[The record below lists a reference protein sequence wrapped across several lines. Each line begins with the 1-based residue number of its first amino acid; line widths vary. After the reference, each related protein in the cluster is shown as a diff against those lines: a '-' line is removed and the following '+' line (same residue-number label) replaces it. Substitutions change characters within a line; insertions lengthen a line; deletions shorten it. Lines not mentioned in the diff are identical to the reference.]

1 MTFKP
6 RIAAGAAAL
15 ALAAGGLGMA
25 GMLSAGA
32 STPPC
37 GDCSDIWSL
46 EFHHAFPLDVYH
58 GQASSGQP
66 VILFQRSNSDP
77 AEDFV
82 VTDLGPVDSVDR
94 HHRNLISTGFSQ
106 AFGSDAAFEI
116 EYEPLGVPSH
126 LCVGTTLD
134 EAAYAGEPVA
144 LYPCGESPSTVWVLD
159 TADGVSP
166 VPGYDRLRQRRDGQ
180 LLRPARAELPGRLPD
195 RMPAPQLNVE
205 PLSTFSDGTI
215 YDSQLWN
222 GIGGP
227 PPHHR
232 PCPPRPPFRRTR
244 PASSFW

>member
-15 ALAAGGLGMA
+15 ALAVGGLGMA
-25 GMLSAGA
+25 GILSAGA

-46 EFHHAFPLDVYH
+46 EFHHDFPLDVYH

-82 VTDLGPVDSVDR
+82 VTDLGLVDSVYR
-94 HHRNLISTGFSQ
+94 HNRNLISTGFSQ

-134 EAAYAGEPVA
+134 EAAYSGEPVA

-166 VPGYDRLRQRRDGQ
+166 VAGLRRLHQRRDGQ
-180 LLRPARAELPGRLPD
+180 LLQPARADLPGRQPD
-195 RMPAPQLNVE
+195 RHAAPAAERPAAEQFLGRHDLRQ
-205 PLSTFSDGTI
+205 PASGTA
-215 YDSQLWN
+215 SAARRR
-222 GIGGP
+222 
-227 PPHHR
+227 HHR
-232 PCPPRPPFRRTR
+232 PCPPRRPFRPRTT
-244 PASSFW
+244 SSFW

>member
-46 EFHHAFPLDVYH
+46 EFHHEFPLDVYH

-82 VTDLGPVDSVDR
+82 VTGLGLVDSVYR

-134 EAAYAGEPVA
+134 EAAYSGEPVA

-166 VPGYDRLRQRRDGQ
+166 VPGYDPYVNGATDSFSDPLV
-180 LLRPARAELPGRLPD
+180 LTYPAGNPTD
-195 RMPAPQLNVE
+195 MPRPQLDVQ
-205 PLSTFSDGTI
+205 PLSSFSDGTI

-227 PPHHR
+227 PP
-232 PCPPRPPFRRTR
+232 PPPSLPPT
-244 PASSFW
+244 PTISPTDD

>member
-15 ALAAGGLGMA
+15 ALGAGGLGMA

-46 EFHHAFPLDVYH
+46 KFHHEFPLDVYQA
-58 GQASSGQP
+58 QASPGQP

-82 VTDLGPVDSVDR
+82 VEELGPVDSVYR
-94 HHRNLISTGFSQ
+94 HHRNLISTGFDQ
-106 AFGSDAAFEI
+106 AFTPAAAFEI
-116 EYEPLGVPSH
+116 EYEPLGVSSH
-126 LCVGTTLD
+126 LCVGTTPD
-134 EAAYAGEPVA
+134 EAAYPGEPVA
-144 LYPCGESPSTVWVLD
+144 LYPCGESASTVWVQD
-159 TADGVSP
+159 TDPADGVSP
-166 VPGYDRLRQRRDGQ
+166 VPGYDAYINAATDSFSNPLV
-180 LLRPARAELPGRLPD
+180 LNYPAGYPTD
-195 RMPAPQLNVE
+195 MPRPQLNVQ
-205 PLSTFSDGTI
+205 PLSSFSDGTI

-227 PPHHR
+227 PP
-232 PCPPRPPFRRTR
+232 PPPSPPPSPT
-244 PASSFW
+244 ADD